1 MAVKKVKNKKIIL
14 IILCIIASVIV
25 ITSII
30 KVSISHKEKLYNS
43 TVSKIIETAK
53 RCYNEEKCSSNKI
66 TLKELY
72 DLKYLDQMSNPKTK
86 EIFNEKSYVVIENN
100 EGTFIVEE

>member
-1 MAVKKVKNKKIIL
+1 MVVNQVKNKKIIL
-14 IILCIIASVIV
+14 IISCVIISVIV

-30 KVSISHKEKLYNS
+30 KVSMNHSEKLYDS

-53 RCYNEEKCSSNKI
+53 RCYNEEKCLSNKI

-86 EIFNEKSYVVIENN
+86 EIFNENSYVVIENN
-100 EGTFIVEE
+100 EGKFKVEE